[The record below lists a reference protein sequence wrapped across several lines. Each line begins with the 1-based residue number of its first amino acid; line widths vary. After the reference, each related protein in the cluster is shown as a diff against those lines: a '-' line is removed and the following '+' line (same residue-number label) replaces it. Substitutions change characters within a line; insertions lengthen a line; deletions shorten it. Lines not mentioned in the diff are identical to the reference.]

1 MTKKLILT
9 VLAGITLLAVADN
22 TLAWG
27 GPHGG
32 GPGWGHGGY
41 HHGGGFHWG
50 IDIGVLIAPP
60 LVSPVYVYP
69 PQEVIVSQPVVVAP
83 PQTVVVASPPT
94 VVVESPPVRTV
105 VPQEKTVVVWLA
117 NDNGSKTEVKLVQ
130 TSDGGYLGPKGEYY
144 SRMPTNEQLRTFYGI
159 QTATMK
165 RSDITVWITNENG
178 SQTPVTLTPSG
189 VGFVGPSDEYYPS
202 MPTEEQLKAL
212 YGINSNAPAE
222 NTVTVWLENIDGSKI
237 PVVLTKEGTDYVG
250 PKGEHYSEIPSKE
263 QLKLIY
269 DVKPKKENNSTVIWI
284 SNSNGSKTPIT
295 LQKQGSAYIG
305 PAGEKYTGL
314 PSEEQLKLLYS
325 SETNGNEKSDLN
337 FQITKADGTKTVVII
352 KKEGSEFVGPKGE
365 RYPSMPTGEQLKLI
379 YGK

>member
-60 LVSPVYVYP
+60 LVEPVYVYP
-69 PQEVIVSQPVVVAP
+69 PREVIVTQPVVVVP
-83 PQTVVVASPPT
+83 PPVTTVVEERS
-94 VVVESPPVRTV
+94 
-105 VPQEKTVVVWLA
+105 VVVWVA
-117 NDNGSKTEVKLVQ
+117 NDNGSRTQVTLVKTEN
-130 TSDGGYLGPKGEYY
+130 GGYMGPKGEYY
-144 SRMPTNEQLRTFYGI
+144 SNMPSNEQLRTLYGI
-159 QTATMK
+159 RTERAKQTP
-165 RSDITVWITNENG
+165 ITVWITNDNG

-189 VGFVGPSDEYYPS
+189 VGFTGPSDEYYPS
-202 MPTEEQLKAL
+202 MPTEEQLRAS
-212 YGINSNAPAE
+212 YGLRSNAPVD
-222 NTVTVWLENIDGSKI
+222 NTVTVWLENIDGTKI
-237 PVVLTKEGTDYVG
+237 PVVLTKEGSDYVG
-250 PKGEHYSEIPSKE
+250 PKGEHYSEIPTQE
-263 QLKLIY
+263 QLKVIY
-269 DVKPKKENNSTVIWI
+269 SEKPKKIASSSTVVWI
-284 SNSNGSKTPIT
+284 SSSDGSKTPIT
-295 LQKQGSAYIG
+295 LQKQGSSYLG
-305 PAGEKYTGL
+305 PAGEKYASL

-325 SETNGNEKSDLN
+325 SDANGNEQSELN
-337 FQITKADGTKTVVII
+337 FQVTKDDGSKTVVIL

-365 RYPSMPTGEQLKLI
+365 RYPSMPTQEQLKLI